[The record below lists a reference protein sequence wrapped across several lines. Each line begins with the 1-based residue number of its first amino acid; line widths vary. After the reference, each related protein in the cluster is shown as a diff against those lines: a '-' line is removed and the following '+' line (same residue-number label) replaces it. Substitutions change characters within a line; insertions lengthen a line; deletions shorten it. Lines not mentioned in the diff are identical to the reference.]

1 MRVTVAPDSLK
12 ESVSAPRAARAIA
25 RGITRAV
32 PDAEAVL
39 VPMADGG
46 EGTTEAIV
54 EAAGGEYRTAT
65 VGDPL
70 GRPIEAVW
78 GLCDDGKTAV
88 VEMARASGLERLRPS
103 ERGPARTSTHGT
115 GELILAALEAGV
127 EKVIVGI
134 GGSATVDG
142 GAGMAVALGATLL
155 DAEGRPM
162 EDCPGGRLREV
173 KAVDLSG
180 LHPRVREVD
189 IAVASD
195 VTNPLLGPEGA
206 ARTYGPQKGATPEQ
220 VKMLEEGLSSL
231 ADVIRRDL
239 GTDVRGLPGAGAAG
253 GLGAGL
259 VAFLGAR
266 VEEGARTVA
275 QAVGLR
281 ERMAGSDLVFTAEGK
296 MDGQSVFGKA
306 TARVAS
312 IAQEEGLPA
321 IGLAGSLGPGY
332 ERLYGCGFS
341 AIVPIVEGP
350 TELTQALE
358 AGESLLEAAAE
369 RVMRIW
375 LAAAEKYDG

>member
-350 TELTQALE
+350 TELTDRK
-358 AGESLLEAAAE
+358 S
-369 RVMRIW
+369 VV
-375 LAAAEKYDG
+375 

>member
-1 MRVTVAPDSLK
+1 MKITVAPDSLK
-12 ESVSAPRAARAIA
+12 ESVTAPRAARAMA
-25 RGITRAV
+25 RGVTRAA
-32 PDAEAVL
+32 PEAEVVV

-103 ERGPARTSTHGT
+103 ERDPARTSTHGT
-115 GELILAALEAGV
+115 GELILAALEAGI

-155 DAEGRPM
+155 DAEGCPL

-173 KAVDLSG
+173 KSVDLSG
-180 LHPRVREVD
+180 LHPGIREVD

-195 VTNPLLGPEGA
+195 VTNPLLGRDGA

-266 VEEGARTVA
+266 IEEGARTVA

-281 ERMAGSDLVFTAEGK
+281 ERMAGSNLVFTAEGR

-306 TARVAS
+306 TAHVAS
-312 IAQEEGLPA
+312 IAREAGVPA
-321 IGLAGSLGPGY
+321 VGLAGCLGPGY

-350 TELTQALE
+350 TGLEQALE